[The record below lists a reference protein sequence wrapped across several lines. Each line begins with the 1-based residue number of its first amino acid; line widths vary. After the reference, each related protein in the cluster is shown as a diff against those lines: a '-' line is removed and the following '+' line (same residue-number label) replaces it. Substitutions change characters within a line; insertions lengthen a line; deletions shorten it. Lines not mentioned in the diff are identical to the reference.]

1 MVFSS
6 SDSQFSIVN
15 HRLVGDGVIRM
26 ECTKNTR
33 GVAGPDMII
42 LHYTAGSSVM
52 SSSRYLARPNVAASA
67 HLVIG
72 RAGEVI
78 QLVPFNIE
86 AWHAGKSRYKG
97 RSELNHYSIGI
108 ELDNAGEL
116 KRVGDRYFSWFGREY
131 SPDQVYTTEENGKAK
146 YWHLFTEGQF
156 AVAEEVCRLLKERYG
171 IKYLVRHS
179 DITTRKVDPGP
190 AFPFEVLKKK
200 LGFND

>member
-52 SSSRYLARPNVAASA
+52 SLSRYLARSDVAASA

-72 RAGEVI
+72 RAGEVV

-108 ELDNAGEL
+108 ELDNLGQLRQEGGKFVAECGVVVPFE
-116 KRVGDRYFSWFGREY
+116 D
-131 SPDQVYTTEENGKAK
+131 VYVDESRQGKT
-146 YWHLFTEGQF
+146 YWHKYTKVQEKVL
-156 AVAEEVCRLLKERYG
+156 ADVCGLLIDYYSIQDVVG
-171 IKYLVRHS
+171 HS
-179 DITTRKVDPGP
+179 DVTDRKVDPGP
-190 AFPFEVLKKK
+190 ALQLPDWLRWY
-200 LGFND
+200 

>member
-33 GVAGPDMII
+33 GVVGPDMII

-52 SSSRYLARPNVAASA
+52 SSSRYLARSDVAASA

-72 RAGEVI
+72 RAGEVVL
-78 QLVPFNIE
+78 LVPFNIE

-108 ELDNAGEL
+108 ELDNLGQLRQEGGKFVAECGVVVPFE
-116 KRVGDRYFSWFGREY
+116 D
-131 SPDQVYTTEENGKAK
+131 VYVDESRQGKT
-146 YWHLFTEGQF
+146 YWHKYTKVQEKVL
-156 AVAEEVCRLLKERYG
+156 ADVCGLLIDYYSIQDVVG
-171 IKYLVRHS
+171 HS
-179 DITTRKVDPGP
+179 DVTDRKVDPGP
-190 AFPFEVLKKK
+190 ALQLPDWLRWY
-200 LGFND
+200 

>member
-52 SSSRYLARPNVAASA
+52 SSSRYLARPDVAASA

-72 RAGEVI
+72 RAGEVV

-108 ELDNAGEL
+108 ELDNLGQLRQEGGKFVAECGVVVPFE
-116 KRVGDRYFSWFGREY
+116 D
-131 SPDQVYTTEENGKAK
+131 VYVDESRQGKT
-146 YWHLFTEGQF
+146 YWHKYTKVQEKVLED
-156 AVAEEVCRLLKERYG
+156 VCGLLIDYYSIQDVVG
-171 IKYLVRHS
+171 HS
-179 DITTRKVDPGP
+179 DVTDRKVDPGP
-190 AFPFEVLKKK
+190 ALQLPDWLRWY
-200 LGFND
+200 

>member
-108 ELDNAGEL
+108 ELDNLGQLRQEGGKFVAECGGVVPFE
-116 KRVGDRYFSWFGREY
+116 D
-131 SPDQVYTTEENGKAK
+131 VYVDESRQGKT
-146 YWHLFTEGQF
+146 YWHKYTKVQEKVL
-156 AVAEEVCRLLKERYG
+156 ADVCGLLIDYYSIQDVVG
-171 IKYLVRHS
+171 HS
-179 DITTRKVDPGP
+179 DVTDRKVDPGP
-190 AFPFEVLKKK
+190 ALQLPDWLRWY
-200 LGFND
+200 

>member
-1 MVFSS
+1 MVFLS

-52 SSSRYLARPNVAASA
+52 SSSRYLARPDVAASA
-67 HLVIG
+67 HIVIG
-72 RAGEVI
+72 RAGEVV

-86 AWHAGKSRYKG
+86 AWHAGESRYKG

-108 ELDNAGEL
+108 ELDNLGQLRQEGGKFVAECGVVVPFE
-116 KRVGDRYFSWFGREY
+116 D
-131 SPDQVYTTEENGKAK
+131 VYVDESRQGKT
-146 YWHLFTEGQF
+146 YWHKYTKVQEKVL
-156 AVAEEVCRLLKERYG
+156 ADVCGLLIDY
-171 IKYLVRHS
+171 
-179 DITTRKVDPGP
+179 
-190 AFPFEVLKKK
+190 
-200 LGFND
+200 

>member
-1 MVFSS
+1 MVFLS

-52 SSSRYLARPNVAASA
+52 SSSRYLARPDVAASA
-67 HLVIG
+67 HIVIG
-72 RAGEVI
+72 RAGEVV

-108 ELDNAGEL
+108 ELDNLGQLRQEGGKFVAECGVVVPFE
-116 KRVGDRYFSWFGREY
+116 D
-131 SPDQVYTTEENGKAK
+131 VYVDESRQGKT
-146 YWHLFTEGQF
+146 YWHKYTKVQEKVL
-156 AVAEEVCRLLKERYG
+156 ADVCGLLIDYYSIQDVVG
-171 IKYLVRHS
+171 HS
-179 DITTRKVDPGP
+179 DVTDRKVDPGP
-190 AFPFEVLKKK
+190 ALQLPDWLRWY
-200 LGFND
+200 